1 MTVWLWIGF
10 VGIVLGLLAFDL
22 CVLNRKAHVI
32 STREALCWTAGYVT
46 LALSFTLVVY
56 LLYEGHLF
64 GIGMQGAKKLSGKEA
79 AILYLTGYIIEESL
93 SLDNMF
99 VIAMIFAY
107 FRVPAMYQHRTLFWG
122 IMGAL
127 VLRGV
132 MILAGTALIQRFD
145 WIIYVFGGLLILSA
159 IKMLRMKDE
168 KIEPEKN
175 PFVRLVRRFYP
186 VSKDFE
192 GQKFFTRV
200 DGRRAITPMFLV
212 LLVVETSDVVF
223 AVDSIPAIFA
233 VTTDPF
239 IVFTSNVFAI
249 LGLRSLFFVL
259 AGMMRKFQ
267 YLNYS
272 LVCVLAYVGT
282 KMLLSHHYHIPAL
295 ISLGVVLGLLG
306 IGIVASIIVSRK
318 EAAQMAAPA
327 MEALGD
333 AAMYAVRKVRRIVVL
348 VVGCT
353 VVLIGIAMIALPGP
367 AIVVIPLGLAIL
379 ATEFVWA
386 RRLLQRVKKNAM
398 ELKAGLMGKTG
409 PPKQDPP
416 QP

>member
-10 VGIVLGLLAFDL
+10 VAVIVGLLAFDL
-22 CVLNRKAHVI
+22 SVLNRKAHVI
-32 STREALCWTAGYVT
+32 STREALIWTSVYVALGLLFT
-46 LALSFTLVVY
+46 LAVY
-56 LLYEGHLF
+56 ALYQHHLL
-64 GIGMQGAKKLSGKEA
+64 GIGEHGAKRLNGKEA
-79 AILYLTGYIIEESL
+79 AILYLTGFIIEKSL
-93 SLDNMF
+93 SLDNIF

-145 WIIYVFGGLLILSA
+145 WIIYVFGGLLLVSA
-159 IKMLRMKDE
+159 AKMLFMKDE
-168 KIEPEKN
+168 KIEPDKN
-175 PFVRLVRRFYP
+175 PLVRLARKLYP
-186 VSKDFE
+186 VSKDFV
-192 GQKFFTRV
+192 GQQFFTRV

-212 LLVVETSDVVF
+212 LLVVESSDVVF

-233 VTTDPF
+233 ITTDPF

-259 AGMMRKFQ
+259 AGIMRKFR

-272 LVCVLAYVGT
+272 LVVVLAYVGV
-282 KMLLSHHYHIPAL
+282 KMLLSHHYPIPAL
-295 ISLGVVLGLLG
+295 ISLGVILGLLG
-306 IGIVASIIVSRK
+306 AGIVASVVVERK
-318 EAAQMAAPA
+318 EAARMAAPA
-327 MEALGD
+327 VEALGE
-333 AAMYAVRKVRRIVVL
+333 AALYAVRKVRRIVIL

-353 VVLIGIAMIALPGP
+353 VVLVGIAMIALPGP
-367 AIVVIPLGLAIL
+367 AFIVIPLGLAIL

-398 ELKAGLMGKTG
+398 ELKDGLLKKNGS
-409 PPKQDPP
+409 PRQDPP
-416 QP
+416 QQ